1 MTDRTIPGQL
11 SEADI
16 LAYIRLS
23 RTEKLGPVT
32 FRRLMN
38 LYGEPHTALSALPEL
53 AARGGRSK
61 AFKALSAQ
69 AAKREYDATQK
80 LGGTFLILATATYP
94 KLLAQTPDA
103 PPVMSCYGHAH
114 LLTKPAL
121 AMVGARNASAA
132 GQRIAGK
139 LAKDIGARDLLVVSG
154 LARGID
160 RAAHKGALE
169 TGTIAVIA
177 NGIDHSYPRE
187 NAELQKQ
194 IVEQGLILCE
204 NPPGTAPQASQFPR
218 RNRIISGLS
227 LGVIVVEAARRSGSL
242 ITARLEGEYG
252 REVMAVPG
260 SPLDPRCH
268 GSNHLIR
275 TGAALIEMVDDIM
288 EAVRPLIEN
297 MALKTPDQKTQRHQ
311 KTAPA
316 PVSDAIRRKITELLG
331 PVPIRIDDLI
341 EQAEAPLRSVHLV
354 LLELELAG
362 RLTYNSGGQL
372 CLDFSD

>member
-38 LYGEPHTALSALPEL
+38 LYGEPHAALSTLPEL

-80 LGGTFLILATATYP
+80 LGGTFLILGTATYP

-132 GQRIAGK
+132 GQRIADK
-139 LAKDIGARDLLVVSG
+139 LAKDISARYLLVVSG

-169 TGTIAVIA
+169 TGTIAEIA
-177 NGIDHSYPRE
+177 NGIDHSYPYE
-187 NAELQKQ
+187 NAEL
-194 IVEQGLILCE
+194 
-204 NPPGTAPQASQFPR
+204 
-218 RNRIISGLS
+218 
-227 LGVIVVEAARRSGSL
+227 
-242 ITARLEGEYG
+242 
-252 REVMAVPG
+252 
-260 SPLDPRCH
+260 
-268 GSNHLIR
+268 
-275 TGAALIEMVDDIM
+275 
-288 EAVRPLIEN
+288 
-297 MALKTPDQKTQRHQ
+297 
-311 KTAPA
+311 
-316 PVSDAIRRKITELLG
+316 
-331 PVPIRIDDLI
+331 
-341 EQAEAPLRSVHLV
+341 
-354 LLELELAG
+354 
-362 RLTYNSGGQL
+362 
-372 CLDFSD
+372 

>member
-1 MTDRTIPGQL
+1 MTRHAMTGQL

-38 LYGEPHTALSALPEL
+38 LYGEPHAALSALPEL

-61 AFKALSAQ
+61 AFKPVSEQ
-69 AAKREYDATQK
+69 AAKREYEATLK
-80 LGGTFLILATATYP
+80 LGGTFLVLGTAAYP

-103 PPVMSCYGHAH
+103 QPVMSCYGHAH
-114 LLTKPAL
+114 LLAKPAL

-139 LAKDIGARDLLVVSG
+139 LAKDIGARGLILVSG

-160 RAAHKGALE
+160 RAAHQGALE
-169 TGTIAVIA
+169 AGTIAVIA

-187 NAELQKQ
+187 NTELQQQ
-194 IVEQGLILCE
+194 ICEQGLILCE

-242 ITARLEGEYG
+242 ITARLAGEYG
-252 REVMAVPG
+252 RARFTARP
-260 SPLDPRCH
+260 
-268 GSNHLIR
+268 
-275 TGAALIEMVDDIM
+275 ALPWQQSSHPNRRGTDRDGG
-288 EAVRPLIEN
+288 
-297 MALKTPDQKTQRHQ
+297 RHYGRR
-311 KTAPA
+311 APA
-316 PVSDAIRRKITELLG
+316 HRKHGVENTRPEN
-331 PVPIRIDDLI
+331 
-341 EQAEAPLRSVHLV
+341 AEAPAKPACTGQRRHTAQNYRAFG
-354 LLELELAG
+354 AG
-362 RLTYNSGGQL
+362 ADTH
-372 CLDFSD
+372 